1 MISVYIETSALFRA
15 YTRESGSDVM
25 DEVFS
30 QMESHQITGVIS
42 PLSIPEIL
50 RGIIKRKNLR
60 ELSEEE
66 AQKVIDSIL
75 LDVNTRIAN
84 EEILISAF
92 DEECLPEVDQLIRY
106 SNFYVIDA
114 LQIITA
120 CHCKPDIFLHADNH
134 FAVPAVENRIHAL
147 DIRKCDALQ
156 TIQKFPRKN

>member
-1 MISVYIETSALFRA
+1 MRC
-15 YTRESGSDVM
+15 
-25 DEVFS
+25 
-30 QMESHQITGVIS
+30 S
-42 PLSIPEIL
+42 PGWSPARSPVLSPRLSIPEIL
-50 RGIIKRKNLR
+50 RGIIKRKNLQ

-75 LDVNTRIAN
+75 LDINTRIAN
-84 EEILISAF
+84 EEILIAAF
-92 DEECLPEVDQLIRY
+92 DEKCLPEVDQLIRY

-134 FAVPAVENRIHAL
+134 FSVPVVENMIHAL

-156 TIQKFPRKN
+156 TIQKLPRKN